1 MSHLPKCVRIICT
14 NPAVAESL
22 REVALEV
29 VPEKRKPLDQHVYDL
44 APAVYLHVPRLVFA
58 RPYEG
63 GHRDA
68 KADAELQVR
77 FVKALREHGGLP
89 LPYEFPLF
97 RELPLMPELRASI
110 VAGLVLG
117 VAFAEKVEVDDRYAL
132 LPWEAWRKAERTRVL
147 MSCVDFPT
155 GSDLN
160 LLQWRRTWEVPP
172 ELLMLDPSLEYTADL
187 LNGLL
192 PAVHPPTSWWV
203 PEAGKNP
210 SVESL
215 RRTRILRQQVDLG
228 DVRSPGFY
236 FEVQKMA
243 MQVLPAKD
251 APLWAANLL
260 PTDGQTSWVSIGA
273 HDCKDAQEQTVTA
286 TAKLYGVTAADVQIV
301 PLFVN
306 RLGHWL
312 GCAVRIGKGAVL
324 VLPEF
329 PDKAEPVK
337 QLATGLWEPVQEWLR
352 AEVMTKTMLTEQST
366 AQGSVPPHTAG
377 PVAPAIDKGQ
387 AGEVRRKG
395 VHGAKK
401 RKPYRRGRPPKQPRK
416 RRPRPRRRGP
426 RAKQT
431 GGKDEAPPKSPAT
444 TPPSGEWVGPM
455 TKVEMARRVLDDRKA
470 RWRKVGPMFPPE
482 RVQEVTARTY
492 RFRID
497 QLDEPT
503 RDRCRNLF
511 KLNPSLNK
519 PSPSLKG

>member
-1 MSHLPKCVRIICT
+1 MSHLPQNVRIICT
-14 NPAVAESL
+14 NPEVAESL
-22 REVALEV
+22 RQVALEV
-29 VPEKRKPLDQHVYDL
+29 VPEKHKLLDQPVYDL
-44 APAVYLHVPRLVFA
+44 APAVYLHVPPSVFA
-58 RPYEG
+58 RPPEG
-63 GHRDA
+63 GRRDA
-68 KADAELQVR
+68 KADDELQVR
-77 FVKALREHGGLP
+77 FVKALKEHGGLP
-89 LPYEFPLF
+89 LPYGFPLF

-132 LPWEAWRKAERTRVL
+132 LPWEAWRKAERTRVM
-147 MSCVDFPT
+147 MSCVDSPT

-172 ELLMLDPSLEYTADL
+172 ELLMLDRSLEYTADL

-203 PEAGKNP
+203 PETGENP

-215 RRTRILRQQVDLG
+215 RRTRILRQQLDLG

-260 PTDGQTSWVSIGA
+260 PTDGQTSWVSIGS
-273 HDCKDAQEQTVTA
+273 HDCKDPQEQTVTA
-286 TAKLYGVTAADVQIV
+286 TAKLYRASAADVQIV

-337 QLATGLWEPVQEWLR
+337 QLATGLWEPIQEWLR
-352 AEVMTKTMLTEQST
+352 GGSATSATVSKEQAQVDPAGTPRSPEGTKEDGVDEMAEPEKSIPSL
-366 AQGSVPPHTAG
+366 
-377 PVAPAIDKGQ
+377 D
-387 AGEVRRKG
+387 RK
-395 VHGAKK
+395 
-401 RKPYRRGRPPKQPRK
+401 
-416 RRPRPRRRGP
+416 
-426 RAKQT
+426 
-431 GGKDEAPPKSPAT
+431 
-444 TPPSGEWVGPM
+444 SGEWVSN
-455 TKVEMARRVLDDRKA
+455 TKAAEIEGVKTETLKRYRTDGMRNADSSLGRDADGRVWRRSGTKSAHPWYLKSS
-470 RWRKVGPMFPPE
+470 
-482 RVQEVTARTY
+482 
-492 RFRID
+492 
-497 QLDEPT
+497 L
-503 RDRCRNLF
+503 RN
-511 KLNPSLNK
+511 KDK
-519 PSPSLKG
+519 